1 MRVLAFC
8 VYTNLS
14 VANYR
19 ILATAFLQVDSR
31 QKAHFWQKSVSLKSD
46 PAPSENSTD
55 ICSSV
60 DVLDVTPLPGLPRNH
75 SAVPAF
81 SSLVWMHLPQAKEQ
95 MPHRL
100 ERLLEGELTEDLDIH
115 FGEMVI
121 SDIGQSVRLQ
131 SDFIEDKNRC

>member
-1 MRVLAFC
+1 
-8 VYTNLS
+8 
-14 VANYR
+14 
-19 ILATAFLQVDSR
+19 
-31 QKAHFWQKSVSLKSD
+31 
-46 PAPSENSTD
+46 
-55 ICSSV
+55 
-60 DVLDVTPLPGLPRNH
+60 
-75 SAVPAF
+75 
-81 SSLVWMHLPQAKEQ
+81 MHLPQAKEQ